1 MAKFDITAAF
11 AAAVGNVSDSDTSRE
26 AIEYIGLDKLEADPG
41 NFYSLTGLEDLAA
54 NIELCGLQQ
63 PIRVRSTE
71 DGRYVIVSGHRRWSA
86 LKLLRSTEG
95 SGDRWASIP
104 CIVERD
110 EASQEL
116 RELRLIMG
124 NRDTR
129 KLSPAEV
136 SKQAQR
142 VELLLYQLKE
152 QGYEFPGRMRDQVGA
167 ACQVSAPKLAR
178 LKVIREHLIP
188 IYLEHFDRNE
198 LSEQTAYALARME
211 TALQERLANMSSNI
225 LLLTKLEN
233 QQIVTNKTEYR
244 LDEQLR
250 SCILL
255 LEKQWSAKEI
265 DLSLNLDEVTFT
277 GDEEMM
283 SHIWVNLI
291 NNAIKFS
298 PVGSVLE
305 LSCVRRERQIEVVV
319 RDHGEG
325 MSPETQKRIF
335 EKFYQGDSAHAT
347 EGNGLGLSLVK
358 RIVDLCGGR
367 IEVAS
372 ELGKGTAFTV
382 YLPA

>member
-1 MAKFDITAAF
+1 MK
-11 AAAVGNVSDSDTSRE
+11 GE
-26 AIEYIGLDKLEADPG
+26 PKH
-41 NFYSLTGLEDLAA
+41 SLTALLIAYLLFVLVLSGILTGGSYLILFLAGFIPGFLLSHFGLPVMLIVMLIMFSMMISVRLSRSKLKPMNDLINAMDKVSHGDFSVRVDGEDVPGTMGEVVQSFNGMASELGG
-54 NIELCGLQQ
+54 IEMFRKDFINNFSHEFKT
-63 PIRVRSTE
+63 P
-71 DGRYVIVSGHRRWSA
+71 IVSIRGFA
-86 LKLLRSTEG
+86 KQL
-95 SGDRWASIP
+95 
-104 CIVERD
+104 ERD
-110 EASQEL
+110 DLTEE
-116 RELRLIMG
+116 
-124 NRDTR
+124 
-129 KLSPAEV
+129 
-136 SKQAQR
+136 QR
-142 VELLLYQLKE
+142 HE
-152 QGYEFPGRMRDQVGA
+152 
-167 ACQVSAPKLAR
+167 
-178 LKVIREHLIP
+178 
-188 IYLEHFDRNE
+188 
-198 LSEQTAYALARME
+198 YAHIIVTE
-211 TALQERLANMSSNI
+211 SERLANMSSNI

-358 RIVDLCGGR
+358 RIVDLCGGK